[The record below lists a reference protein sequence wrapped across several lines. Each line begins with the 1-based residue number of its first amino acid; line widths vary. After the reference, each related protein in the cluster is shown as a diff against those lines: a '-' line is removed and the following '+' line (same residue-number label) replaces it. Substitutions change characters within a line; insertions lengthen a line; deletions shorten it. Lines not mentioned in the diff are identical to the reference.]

1 MRRFLPY
8 FQLCRIPAVF
18 STIADICCGFV
29 LTHLEA
35 PWLAPYHTWGLL
47 LLASCGLYLAG
58 MIFNDVFD
66 RHVDAQ
72 ERPNR
77 PLPSGRVSLNSAI
90 WLGCILML
98 IGNLAAFSASITSGL
113 VALILTGCVLAYDGL
128 IKDTVIGPLTMGAC
142 RFFNILLG
150 ASAAGSFTDVFALP
164 QIAVAT
170 GMGVYII
177 GVTLFSRQEA
187 QVSKRWKLGAAMAV
201 INLGLAILLLFLLSH
216 PGFNGTKAAAVAF
229 GAIIF
234 LIDRRVF
241 SSVMDPSPRRV
252 QATVRTML
260 MSLVSLNAI
269 IVFHMTGSVPLTLG
283 MAAMLL
289 PATYLGR
296 FMTIT

>member
-1 MRRFLPY
+1 MRRILPY

-18 STIADICCGFV
+18 SAIADICCGFV
-29 LTHLEA
+29 LTHLES

-47 LLASCGLYLAG
+47 VLASCGLYLAG

-72 ERPNR
+72 ERPTR
-77 PLPSGRVSLNSAI
+77 PLPSGRVTLSSAI
-90 WLGCILML
+90 WLGCLL
-98 IGNLAAFSASITSGL
+98 LVIGNVAALSVSMTSGL

-128 IKDTVIGPLTMGAC
+128 IKDTFIGPLVMGAC

-150 ASAAGSFTDVFALP
+150 ASAVGSFAEVFAWP
-164 QIAVAT
+164 QVAVAT
-170 GMGVYII
+170 GMGVYIV

-187 QVSKRWKLGAAMAV
+187 QISNRWKLGAAMAV
-201 INLGLAILLLFLLSH
+201 INLGLGILLLFLLAH
-216 PGFNGTKAAAVAF
+216 PGFDGTRAAAVAF

-269 IVFHMTGSVPLTLG
+269 IVFHMTGSIPLTLG

-289 PATYLGR
+289 PATFLGR
-296 FMTIT
+296 YMTIT